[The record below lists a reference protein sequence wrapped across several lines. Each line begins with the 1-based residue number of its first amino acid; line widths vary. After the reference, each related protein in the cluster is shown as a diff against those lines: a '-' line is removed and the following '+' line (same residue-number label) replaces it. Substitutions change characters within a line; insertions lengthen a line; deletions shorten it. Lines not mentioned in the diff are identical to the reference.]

1 MVVTDVLN
9 LYAVH
14 QCHVNYGSIWYGLQF
29 SYFGLL
35 LGWGAYLA
43 YRTRDIWAK
52 YNYPNESRSIL
63 LSIYNIS
70 FCALILIPLV
80 TALNASPDTLFFL
93 ITVATV
99 FPTTFALVV
108 VHGPKI
114 MSFIGSSIR
123 AKTSRNET
131 TDKDIHS
138 NHREP
143 QSQTAKLL
151 KPEEKSPSPEP
162 TLKSPANLNTPEEN
176 LAIPEEE
183 RTDDPIDESGH
194 IQIEMAAR
202 NIDWKVLQI
211 TPSPNDK
218 PQVDH

>member
-1 MVVTDVLN
+1 LPNVGKFQEFSNGLRQGDISPFKELPWWMFCRAFFMVVVAEGLFLLIWFVVDPPTSIVVITDTVN
-9 LYAVH
+9 LYAIH
-14 QCHVNYGSIWYGLQF
+14 DCNVNYPSVWYGLNF
-29 SYFGLL
+29 TYFAIV

-43 YRTRDIWAK
+43 YQTRDIWQK

-123 AKTSRNET
+123 AKTSRMKQQT
-131 TDKDIHS
+131 RTFTAITVS
-138 NHREP
+138 HRVKQ
-143 QSQTAKLL
+143 QSF
-151 KPEEKSPSPEP
+151 
-162 TLKSPANLNTPEEN
+162 
-176 LAIPEEE
+176 
-183 RTDDPIDESGH
+183 
-194 IQIEMAAR
+194 
-202 NIDWKVLQI
+202 
-211 TPSPNDK
+211 
-218 PQVDH
+218 